1 MFSSFSKRHSDLT
14 ISQTCLIINSTKT
27 INENTGKNTC
37 IKENLYQFFLT
48 IKFQPRLK
56 RTFWS
61 VFLLKTLGQVFQ
73 IPGRMFFHRPVFS
86 KIRSV
91 VYLDNDFV
99 IQYQNNR
106 SDFSDNL
113 VINLHYHACKLSNKT
128 IRPGNCNT
136 FRIKNQIIWLKLT
149 GWIVKNIRPGCLFI
163 NLITCLQSTVLS

>member
-1 MFSSFSKRHSDLT
+1 MFSSFSKRHSNLT

-27 INENTGKNTC
+27 INENTGKNTF
-37 IKENLYQFFLT
+37 IKENLYRFFLT

-56 RTFWS
+56 RIFWS

-73 IPGRMFFHRPVFS
+73 IPGRMFFYRSVIS

-91 VYLDNDFV
+91 VCLDNDFV

-113 VINLHYHACKLSNKT
+113 VINLHYHACKLRNRT
-128 IRPGNCNT
+128 IQPGNCNT
-136 FRIKNQIIWLKLT
+136 FRNKNQIIW
-149 GWIVKNIRPGCLFI
+149 PDA
-163 NLITCLQSTVLS
+163 